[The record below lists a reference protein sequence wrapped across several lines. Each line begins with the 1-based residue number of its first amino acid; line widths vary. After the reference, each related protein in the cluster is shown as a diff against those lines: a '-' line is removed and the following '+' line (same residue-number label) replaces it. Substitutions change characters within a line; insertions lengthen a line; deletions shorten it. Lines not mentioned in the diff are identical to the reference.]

1 MNKDKGNF
9 SKMYNKRT
17 HVHHFIGEG
26 AEEGNFNEAYSGIKG
41 LIREYK
47 ELEKDFNDNNNEE
60 EEEEEE
66 KEEKKKNK

>member
-26 AEEGNFNEAYSGIKG
+26 AEEGNFHEAYSGLKG

-47 ELEKDFNDNNNEE
+47 ELEKDTIYDNN
-60 EEEEEE
+60 EEEEE
-66 KEEKKKNK
+66 KEENEK

>member
-47 ELEKDFNDNNNEE
+47 ELEKDTIYNNNEE
-60 EEEEEE
+60 EEEE
-66 KEEKKKNK
+66 KEENKKKNK

>member
-26 AEEGNFNEAYSGIKG
+26 AEEGNFHEAYSGLKG

-47 ELEKDFNDNNNEE
+47 ELEKDTIYNNNEE
-60 EEEEEE
+60 EEE
-66 KEEKKKNK
+66 KEENEKNK

>member
-26 AEEGNFNEAYSGIKG
+26 AEEGNFHEAYSGLKG
-41 LIREYK
+41 LVREYK
-47 ELEKDFNDNNNEE
+47 ELEKDTIYDNN
-60 EEEEEE
+60 EEEEE
-66 KEEKKKNK
+66 KEENEK

>member
-26 AEEGNFNEAYSGIKG
+26 AEEGNFHEAYSGLKG

-47 ELEKDFNDNNNEE
+47 ELEKDSIYDNN
-60 EEEEEE
+60 EEEEE
-66 KEEKKKNK
+66 KEENEK